1 MEGMS
6 EGGKKEGRVRQ
17 CSQEE
22 KRREEE
28 NKILMMAVIGNARF
42 AKLRLRSD

>member
-1 MEGMS
+1 MEG
-6 EGGKKEGRVRQ
+6 KRQ

-22 KRREEE
+22 KRRDEGD
-28 NKILMMAVIGNARF
+28 KILMMAVIGNVWF